1 MYSVAIM
8 SLHPLELSIMT
19 LNIVTMITNVCSA
32 QWGQNLFYWWDY
44 EDSVVQLKVWKD
56 GEKLFTWVILYL

>member
-1 MYSVAIM
+1 MYVV
-8 SLHPLELSIMT
+8 
-19 LNIVTMITNVCSA
+19 LNEAKTF
-32 QWGQNLFYWWDY
+32 FYWWDY